1 MPRNQT
7 VVDQSQSMRWPKFFR
22 DVEAAQVVLQEE
34 AVQALLADCR
44 DKAADLS
51 YQAVHNPVYDPIS
64 VGEHNFMR
72 GKISAYEDLAGLVE
86 ELREWKEAMK

>member
-1 MPRNQT
+1 
-7 VVDQSQSMRWPKFFR
+7 
-22 DVEAAQVVLQEE
+22 
-34 AVQALLADCR
+34 
-44 DKAADLS
+44 
-51 YQAVHNPVYDPIS
+51 VYDPIS